1 MLTRDPGTIINT
13 TPLNPSLGYRATPV
27 APDGYTPQSNRCPS
41 SRPAIREASA
51 LSQQETDWLALRRK
65 QTVPAMQSFLAR
77 LNITGFDVNG
87 YFSSYSNNDSALPN
101 IGIAASGGGYRAC
114 LTGAGAI
121 QAFDSREA
129 NSSASGQLGGL
140 LDSATYLSGLSGGGW
155 LVGSIF
161 VNNYST
167 ISNLLDD
174 GSTSV
179 WHFDNSVIEG
189 PDTRGPQILSTAD
202 YYGKLFSDVHGKSD
216 DFETTL
222 TDYWGRAL
230 SFQLVSASDGGPAYT
245 WSSIANDSLFASAK
259 TPLPLLVSDERL
271 PGQLLI
277 PGNTT
282 VYEFSP
288 WEFGS
293 WDPTTYGFAPLQY
306 LGTNFSNG
314 AVSDDS
320 SCVTGF
326 DNAGFVMGT
335 SSSLFNDILL
345 GANVST
351 FSSLLNGALQAIVN
365 DVGGSNEDIADYSPN
380 PFFGY
385 NPTGMSPNADQ
396 TSLTMVDGGED
407 LQNIPLHPLIQP
419 SRNVDVIF
427 AIDSSAD
434 TNTHW
439 PNGTSLVATY
449 GRSLN
454 ASGIANG
461 TAFPSVPD
469 VNTMVNLGLNA
480 KPSFFGCDASNS
492 SGPTP
497 LVVYIPNAPY
507 NFFSNVST
515 FNLSYTD
522 SQRNAIVA
530 NGHLVATQA
539 NSSAWG
545 TCVGCAVLSRSFGRT
560 NTPVPQA
567 CQSCFNEYCW
577 NGTLNATVPEVY
589 SPGLREGEAS
599 VNSGAVGSLVLPS
612 ISTIAVGAL
621 VVSWVASFA

>member
-1 MLTRDPGTIINT
+1 
-13 TPLNPSLGYRATPV
+13 
-27 APDGYTPQSNRCPS
+27 
-41 SRPAIREASA
+41 
-51 LSQQETDWLALRRK
+51 
-65 QTVPAMQSFLAR
+65 MQSLLSR
-77 LNITGFDVNG
+77 LNITDFDVNG
-87 YFSSYSNNDSALPN
+87 YFSTHSNNDSALPN

-114 LTGAGAI
+114 LNGAGAI

-129 NSSASGQLGGL
+129 NSSAPGQLGGL
-140 LDSATYLSGLSGGGW
+140 LDSATYLAGLSGGGW
-155 LVGSIF
+155 LVGSIY

-174 GSTSV
+174 ASTSV
-179 WHFDNSVIEG
+179 WHFDNSVLEG
-189 PDTRGPQILSTAD
+189 PDTRGPQILSSAD
-202 YYGKLFSDVHGKSD
+202 YYGTLFTNVHGKSD

-230 SFQLVSASDGGPAYT
+230 SFQFVNASDGGPAYT
-245 WSSIANDSLFASAK
+245 WSSIANDSLFADAK
-259 TPLPLLVSDERL
+259 TPLPILVADERF

-277 PGNTT
+277 AGNTT

-306 LGTNFSNG
+306 LGTNFTNG
-314 AVSDDS
+314 TVANED

-326 DNAGFVMGT
+326 DNVGFVMGT

-345 GANVST
+345 EANIST
-351 FSSLLNGALQAIVN
+351 FSSLLNDALQSIVN
-365 DVGGSNEDIADYSPN
+365 ALGGSNEDIADYSPN

-385 NPTGMSPNADQ
+385 DPTGMSPSANR

-419 SRNVDVIF
+419 SRNVDVVF

-434 TNTHW
+434 TDTHW

-449 GRSLN
+449 ERSLN
-454 ASGIANG
+454 STGIANG
-461 TAFPSVPD
+461 TAFPSIPD
-469 VNTMVNLGLNA
+469 VNTMVNLGLNT

-497 LVVYIPNAPY
+497 LIVYIPNAPY
-507 NFFSNVST
+507 SFFSNVST
-515 FNLSYTD
+515 FNLSYED
-522 SQRNAIVA
+522 SVRDAIVE
-530 NGHLVATQA
+530 NGHLVATQG
-539 NSSAWG
+539 NNSAWG
-545 TCVGCAVLSRSFGRT
+545 TCVGCAILSRSFGRT
-560 NTPVPQA
+560 NTQVPQA
-567 CQSCFNEYCW
+567 CQNCFNEYCW

-589 SPGLREGEAS
+589 SPGLKGTATS
-599 VNSGAVGSLVLPS
+599 LTNGAIRSLVAFSAPS
-612 ISTIAVGAL
+612 LTVGVL
-621 VVSWVASFA
+621 LGSWVMFGM